1 MTGSAEQLRH
11 ALADRYTI
19 ERELGRGGNATVY
32 LARDRKHPREVAIK
46 VLSAELAQSV
56 RAERFLREIEIA
68 AGLTHPHILPLYDS
82 GAVHGVL
89 YYVMP
94 YIPGESL
101 RHRLQREPQLP
112 LADTL
117 QIAREVAA
125 ALDYAHRHD
134 VVHRDIKPEN
144 ILLSD
149 GHAVV
154 ADFGIARA
162 LTEAS
167 GQTVTQT
174 GIAVGTPVYMSPEQA
189 AGSKILDGRSDVYSL
204 GCVVYE
210 MLAGQP
216 PFTGE
221 SAQEILAHH
230 ALDPVPRLRKL
241 RPEVRADLEDVIL
254 NALAKRPA
262 ERLGTAA
269 AFADALAAPGTA
281 RPGALGRRLRRASRT
296 SRLGLYASLGLGALL
311 VGGYVVAA
319 RTDLLRPAG
328 PAASAQSVAVLPF
341 VNLSGDTAYEYF
353 SDGMTEELI
362 DALVQVPGLQV
373 PARTSAFVFKGKTG
387 DIREIGRRLNV
398 STVVEGSVRR
408 SGTRLRVAAQ
418 LIKVADGY
426 HLWSATYERELR
438 DVFAVQDEISR
449 AIVQALQLK
458 LAPAPVRPENLEAYQ
473 LYLKGR
479 LFLNKGT
486 AEGFN
491 RALEFFSAAIAQDSG
506 YARAYA
512 GLADVYEELLTQRY
526 LARAEAYPK
535 VRAAAERA
543 VALDSQLAEA
553 YSSRGRIRRNEWDW
567 SGAEQDLRRAVAL
580 NPGYAFGHVWYGRFL
595 VEQGRSTEG
604 IREARRAAELD
615 PLSPLVLLSYSFVLF
630 NARQYGPAAEQ
641 ARKALE
647 LEPTSVL
654 GHERLG
660 VAYLFQDRF
669 ADAIREFQTALGLLG
684 GRGREAP
691 NLSRLGY
698 TYARAGRRPE
708 ALQMLDQVK
717 ALATSGEN
725 VTGGYATS
733 LAELY
738 AGLGDK
744 DQAFAWLAR
753 AYEEHDFTLT
763 NLRVYPF
770 FDPLR
775 SNPRFKQLLK
785 KMGLEE

>member
-1 MTGSAEQLRH
+1 VPDIPTQLAA
-11 ALADRYTI
+11 ALADRYTV

-32 LARDRKHPREVAIK
+32 LAHDPKHDRRVAIK
-46 VLSAELAQSV
+46 VLLPELALSV
-56 RAERFLREIEIA
+56 RAERFLREIQIA
-68 AGLTHPHILPLYDS
+68 AKLTHPHILPIHDS
-82 GAVHGVL
+82 GAAEGML

-94 YIPGESL
+94 YVEGESL
-101 RHRLQREPQLP
+101 RDRLQRENQLP
-112 LADTL
+112 LADALT
-117 QIAREVAA
+117 IAREVAA

-189 AGSKILDGRSDVYSL
+189 AGSKTLDGRSDVYSL

-230 ALDPVPRLRKL
+230 ALDPVPSLRKL
-241 RPEVRADLEDVIL
+241 RTEVPAALEDVIL
-254 NALAKRPA
+254 HALAKRPA
-262 ERLGTAA
+262 ERLATAA
-269 AFADALAAPGTA
+269 AFAEALAAPGTT
-281 RPGALGRRLRRASRT
+281 RPGALGRRLRRT
-296 SRLGLYASLGLGALL
+296 SQLRLYAGLALGAL
-311 VGGYVVAA
+311 VIAYGVAA

-328 PAASAQSVAVLPF
+328 PAPSAHSVAVLPF
-341 VNLSGDTAYEYF
+341 VNLSGDTTYEYF

-398 STVVEGSVRR
+398 ATVVEGSVRR
-408 SGTRLRVAAQ
+408 SGTRLRVSAQ

-458 LAPAPVRPENLEAYQ
+458 LAPAAAPARPENLAAYE

-479 LFLNKGT
+479 LVFNKGT
-486 AEGFN
+486 EDGLN
-491 RALEFFSAAIAQDSG
+491 RAREFFSAAIAQDPG

-512 GLADVYEELLTQRY
+512 GLADTYERLLFLRY
-526 LARAEAYPK
+526 LGRADAYLK
-535 VRAAAERA
+535 ARAAALRA

-553 YSSRGRIRRNEWDW
+553 YTSRGQIRWRHEWDW
-567 SGAEQDLRRAVAL
+567 SGAEQDFRRALAL
-580 NPGYAFGHVWYGRFL
+580 NPGYALGHAWYGHFL
-595 VEQGRSTEG
+595 VLQGRSPEA

-615 PLSPLVLLSYSFVLF
+615 PLSAHVLNTYANVLF
-630 NARQYGPAAEQ
+630 LARQFGAALEQ
-641 ARKALE
+641 ARKALQ
-647 LEPTSVL
+647 LEPSAE
-654 GHERLG
+654 GHQRLG
-660 VAYLFQDRF
+660 DAYLFQDRF
-669 ADAIREFQTALGLLG
+669 ADAIREFQATLGLLR
-684 GRGREAP
+684 GRGEQP
-691 NLSRLGY
+691 TIWYEWVSY
-698 TYARAGRRPE
+698 SRAGRQDK
-708 ALQMLDQVK
+708 ALQILDQLKGLAPK
-717 ALATSGEN
+717 ATATAGTNSIWQNCTAFWGRRIRRLHHWRKPTRCT
-725 VTGGYATS
+725 TG
-733 LAELY
+733 
-738 AGLGDK
+738 
-744 DQAFAWLAR
+744 
-753 AYEEHDFTLT
+753 
-763 NLRVYPF
+763 P
-770 FDPLR
+770 
-775 SNPRFKQLLK
+775 
-785 KMGLEE
+785 